1 MRFVRLASVFGVIA
15 ALLSSCAPMAQE
27 FQRWTAPQAT
37 VTGGSAQSVAQA
49 QLEPYNG
56 PKPRVVVARFAN
68 KTGQHYQV
76 RYTRGTMTAGDPLG
90 EGMSDQFVTV
100 LMETGR
106 FIVLGSKEDLGDALT
121 EQDYDPTRFNPGTL
135 AQKGALEAADLLI
148 SASVTGFKPSQAS
161 IGGGAGYVTSGWGSL
176 IAMAAAAAMAQDYV
190 AVDFRAIEVR
200 TRRVVWASRVEG
212 TARDFS
218 AGIGGI
224 FSPLLAGV
232 GGSYSTPIDQAT
244 RATMVKATEQ
254 LWMSLD
260 RGGFIRQWA
269 GQSAPQPAAAQVA
282 GSPAAPPA
290 LAAAPAA
297 PAAPSAS
304 LAQPAVAPAGPA
316 VAQPIGTAPAG
327 PIKTVPAVGVPLA
340 GTLKVKVPSAILR
353 DAPNGQRVASVT
365 QGTALKKVGERKV
378 AEHTWIQVEYNEQEV
393 WIRGDLVE

>member
-1 MRFVRLASVFGVIA
+1 MRSVKKAAVFGVFA
-15 ALLSSCAPMAQE
+15 VVLAGCAPMAQE

-37 VTGGSAQSVAQA
+37 VTGGAAQSVAQA

-56 PKPRVVVARFAN
+56 PKPRVVVARFGN
-68 KTGQHYQV
+68 KTGTHYQA
-76 RYTRGTMTAGDPLG
+76 RYTRGTFTAGDPLG

-148 SASVTGFKPSQAS
+148 IGAVTGFKPSQAS

-176 IAMAAAAAMAQDYV
+176 IAMAVTAAMAQDYV

-269 GQSAPQPAAAQVA
+269 AQPAPQPAAATAA
-282 GSPAAPPA
+282 GPAAQPVVPAGIGAPVPAAP
-290 LAAAPAA
+290 
-297 PAAPSAS
+297 
-304 LAQPAVAPAGPA
+304 LAQPAVQT
-316 VAQPIGTAPAG
+316 QPG
-327 PIKTVPAVGVPLA
+327 PIKATPAVGAPLA
-340 GTLKVKVPSAILR
+340 GAVKVKVPSAILR
-353 DAPNGQRVASVT
+353 DAPNGQRVASVPA
-365 QGTALKKVGERKV
+365 GTALKKVGERKV
-378 AEHTWIQVEYNEQEV
+378 GEHTWVQVEHDEREV

>member
-1 MRFVRLASVFGVIA
+1 MRIVKAAAVFAVLVA
-15 ALLSSCAPMAQE
+15 VLVSCTPMAQE

-37 VTGGSAQSVAQA
+37 VTGGSAQAVAQA

-68 KTGQHYQV
+68 KTGTHYQV

-106 FIVLGSKEDLGDALT
+106 FIVLGSKEDLGDAIS

-135 AQKGALEAADLLI
+135 AAKGGLEAADLLI
-148 SASVTGFKPSQAS
+148 IGAVTGFKPSQAS
-161 IGGGAGYVTSGWGSL
+161 VGGGAGYVTSGWGSL
-176 IAMAAAAAMAQDYV
+176 IAMAVTAAMAQDYV
-190 AVDFRAIEVR
+190 AIDFRAIEAR

-269 GQSAPQPAAAQVA
+269 AQPAPQPAVATVA
-282 GSPAAPPA
+282 GPAAPPA
-290 LAAAPAA
+290 PNSAPPQAGTVPIA
-297 PAAPSAS
+297 
-304 LAQPAVAPAGPA
+304 PAVAPAVPLKA
-316 VAQPIGTAPAG
+316 
-327 PIKTVPAVGVPLA
+327 VPAVGAPLA
-340 GTLKVKVPSAILR
+340 GMVKVKASSAILR
-353 DAPNGQRVASVT
+353 DSLNGQRVASVA
-365 QGTALKKVGERKV
+365 QGAALKKVAERKV
-378 AEHTWIQVEYNEQEV
+378 AEHTWVQVEYNEQEV
-393 WIRGDLVE
+393 WIRADLVE